1 MHHIISLGGGV
12 QSTAMFLMACLGQI
26 LPKPMCAIFADT
38 GWERQQ
44 TYDMIEYLTEYGE
57 KHGIPVYTVGKGNI
71 RDDVLNPELRHPS
84 LPFYINTQ
92 RLITVQDQRDELEN
106 LLDAAYP
113 DPPSDDLTEPE
124 LAIYHE
130 EWEEWHAMKKSE
142 LDNFDRRVEK
152 GEITDYYSEPDTAM
166 LRRQCTS
173 DYKIRPI
180 TKLVKKLT
188 GCNFKNPAT
197 QWIGIS
203 IDEIQRMKPPRVK
216 YLKFRYPLVEMKIG
230 RAQCVQWMK
239 DNGFPEP
246 TRSSCIGCPFH
257 DDEEWKSLT
266 PEEFED
272 ACQFDEAKRESGMTH
287 PKTDK
292 VYFSNRVYLHRSMQP
307 LRERPFKEKDPSQMS
322 LFDPKDEACDSGHCF
337 L

>member
-26 LPKPMCAIFADT
+26 TPKPLCAIFADT
-38 GWERQQ
+38 GWERKQ
-44 TYDMIEYLTEYGE
+44 TYEMIEFLTEYGE
-57 KHGIPVYTVGKGNI
+57 KHGIPVYTVANGNI
-71 RDDVLNPELRHPS
+71 RDNTLNPELRAPS
-84 LPFYINTQ
+84 LPFFINTQ
-92 RLITVQDQRDELEN
+92 RLITIEDQRKELEQSI
-106 LLDAAYP
+106 LSTYP
-113 DPPSDDLTEPE
+113 SPE
-124 LAIYHE
+124 TFE
-130 EWEEWHAMKKSE
+130 EIETGAFQEMIRYWEEERDREIAV
-142 LDNFDRRVEK
+142 FDKRVEK
-152 GEITDYYSEPDTAM
+152 GEIKEYYSKPDTAM
-166 LRRQCTS
+166 LRRQCTN

-203 IDEIQRMKPPRVK
+203 IDEMQRMKPPRVK
-216 YLKFRYPLVEMKIG
+216 YLKFRYPLIEMKIG
-230 RAQCVQWMK
+230 RAECIQWME

-257 DDEEWKSLT
+257 DDDEWKDLT

-272 ACQFDEAKRESGMTH
+272 ACEFDEQKRESGMTH
-287 PKTDK
+287 PNQEKAF
-292 VYFSNRVYLHRSMQP
+292 YSNRVYLHRSMKP
-307 LRERPFKEKDPSQMS
+307 LRERPFKEKDPAQMS

>member
-12 QSTAMFLMACLGQI
+12 QSTAMFLMACHEEI
-26 LPKPMCAIFADT
+26 TPKPMCAIFADT

-57 KHGIPVYTVGKGNI
+57 NYGIPVYTVGKGNI
-71 RDDVLNPELRHPS
+71 REDVLNPELRHPS

-92 RLITVQDQRDELEN
+92 RLITVQDQRDELEASIIKTY
-106 LLDAAYP
+106 DAPESFDELESEEYREMIKMR
-113 DPPSDDLTEPE
+113 DEEKERE
-124 LAIYHE
+124 LA
-130 EWEEWHAMKKSE
+130 
-142 LDNFDRRVEK
+142 NFDRRVEA

-230 RAQCVQWMK
+230 RGQCVQWMS

-272 ACQFDEAKRESGMTH
+272 ACQFDEQKRENGMTH
-287 PKTDK
+287 PKTNK
-292 VYFSNRVYLHRSMQP
+292 VYYSNRVYLHRSMEP
-307 LRERPFKEKDPSQMS
+307 LRNRPFKEKDPSQMS